1 MSKLLLTQKC
11 PFFLVF
17 LIGGHTLTV
26 TGNLLPFQA
35 VGAIAGQVS

>member
-1 MSKLLLTQKC
+1 MSKLLMQKH
-11 PFFLVF
+11 PFFLEF

-26 TGNLLPFQA
+26 TGDSLPFQA